1 MTLTRTRHAKFHRNT
16 TAVALLALYL
26 GGCGFQLRGA
36 PPVSDAL
43 QPLAVVC
50 ADTIPGE
57 LCNAVKDQLEL
68 GDITLVSSEAAAYLL
83 RLNDFNQQR
92 RASAITL
99 QAAAAEYDLRQSVT
113 MEVITSDQIPL
124 VAEVDVRSS
133 ETYRFDETNVLAKQ
147 REERELQET
156 LYQRLAQQIIF
167 RLVPLTEARIK
178 VLREA
183 AEAESRRAQEP
194 SQ

>member
-1 MTLTRTRHAKFHRNT
+1 MTLSRHARFHPKT
-16 TAVALLALYL
+16 TGSALVALALT
-26 GGCGFQLRGA
+26 GCGFQLRGA

-50 ADTIPGE
+50 ANNIPE
-57 LCNAVKDQLEL
+57 DLCNAVKDQLEL
-68 GDITLVSSEAAAYLL
+68 GDIRLVASEEAAYLL

-99 QAAAAEYDLRQSVT
+99 EAAAAEYDLRQTVI

-124 VAEVDVRSS
+124 VAEVDIRSS
-133 ETYRFDETNVLAKQ
+133 ETYRYDETNVLAKQ

-167 RLVPLTEARIK
+167 RLVPLTEDRIEI
-178 VLREA
+178 LREA
-183 AEAESRRAQEP
+183 AETESSEEESPQ
-194 SQ
+194 